1 MTAHEQV
8 FMSLPA
14 LAEIEQRLAVWTAT
28 VSGNRKALLDI
39 PLQYTD
45 KTTIS
50 RRFISEA
57 TGIPEEP
64 LRIALRDHRHLLA
77 DLEQEMHR
85 EGIIVQGY
93 NILDSEQS
101 RLVLRWYEHLTDE
114 EKLQVELRGDL
125 VAHIGYLNQMEAF
138 KKSPLRYPLYKI
150 KRAEIAQDVMRRREL
165 VDAIQQNEIA
175 KRVEAWANKALASR
189 QALLDV
195 ELGIKEPLAI
205 ASSYLA
211 KEVGAGIER
220 IQTNEWLTRV
230 IQGMQ
235 RENIILAGYSSLEC
249 EARRK
254 LLRWYENLSDEQKLG
269 VEVWNGKVRMQGYLD
284 EVPELVP
291 GHRLLPLYNETSGE
305 IASDVI
311 RRREDHQRTLD
322 LIPKPLDPITESRLQ
337 QWSEEVVNSRSAL
350 LDVELG
356 RGQAPNISISYLSEQ
371 IGIHLGKGLEH
382 SALKSVIDA
391 MVSEKIIVPGYGS
404 TECNLRRIVLRWFER
419 LDDREKARI
428 RLFNGQVA
436 HEGTLD
442 QIDGVGLH
450 HRNYKLLGITRTELA
465 EEVLRLQKY
474 YPPEDNSISS
484 QVQKKLSQWT
494 ESVLGSREKLLEV
507 ELAQK
512 KHLAVSATYLSNL
525 IGVGVHAVYGLNEM
539 PEILQAMTDEGIIV
553 EGYNVLDCDKRRRLL
568 RWYEG
573 LDDQQKLIVETHGDQ
588 VKHLGYLDQIPELA
602 DINPSPLFNLT
613 RAEIGKDVLRRR
625 VEVAAPSARM
635 RTEEI
640 KRRVDEWRK
649 DVLSSR
655 EKLLNVQLNASGPLA
670 VSVPYLSEQLGVSKS
685 VLNNYNDM
693 PDVIEAMTRERIIL
707 PGYMSSECD
716 KRRKLL
722 RWYEGLSEQEKFS
735 IPLFGNKVKKK
746 GYLDQI
752 PGVRELLTSSM
763 HKLINLTLDEISE
776 DLVRLGVGTSDYK
789 TVEERELEK
798 AQTPKE
804 GTVSYKKHFFALR
817 AVSVGS
823 VADLAQSADI
833 PFTPVMHLFAAAS
846 MQSHSESGQSNY
858 YDACKCFI
866 QCLVDGGHNEGDSV
880 LTLLGEHT
888 LTRFRKYLQSL
899 LQNAQISTAVANTH
913 MSAARKMLERATE
926 IKDLGLHSFYPAL
939 GFDVARETD
948 LYSPYSP
955 SERSRISEAIQ
966 AAIAHTHTLAQPYVC
981 TGIGQDP
988 YDEQGKVK
996 VGIATLDTARWIF
1009 ENKLGCV
1016 PINFANLDVNDKYH
1030 KYFRNVLN
1038 ASSLSIYEIYES
1050 WGVLYDRSS
1059 KVLAPYIARLAQVT
1073 GLNADSI
1080 ATLQLDDFV
1089 PVHPLSQ
1096 RPCLRYWKERS
1107 TGEKEYDLDIFKAE
1121 ISWLTT
1127 SQAKEI
1133 KKIIDDITLITS
1145 DFRGQA
1151 DPKIKN
1157 DLFIYKS
1164 ISRRS
1169 FGEIKSLSQQ
1179 GTILNVALQGF
1190 SKRSNLLTDE
1200 GEPLSL
1206 SPSRFRPS
1214 FVSELVE
1221 KGVSVREIQMM
1232 LGHENIETTLKYL
1245 DRLDLNRV
1253 AREKLDVALREI
1265 HSETI
1270 TDKPVTVVPDIN
1282 SGNDDNII
1290 FKTPLGGCKNI
1301 FNPPDFIK
1309 KLRNY
1314 IPGKPCS
1321 LYNKCLACENN
1332 MITKSDLPVL
1342 FAMRR
1347 DYLHILHTNR
1357 VADTPYGYVVLENL
1371 NLLEN
1376 ILDSEISDFPK
1387 EELEEAERLS
1397 EYVDTNIAIE
1407 GVGQ

>member
-8 FMSLPA
+8 LMGLPT
-14 LAEIEQRLAVWTAT
+14 LAEIEQRLGEWVVT

-50 RRFISEA
+50 RRFVSEV
-57 TGIPEEP
+57 TGLPEET

-165 VDAIQQNEIA
+165 VDAIQQHEIA
-175 KRVEAWANKALASR
+175 QRVEAWANKALASR

-205 ASSYLA
+205 APSYLE
-211 KEVGAGIER
+211 KEFGAGVDR
-220 IQTNEWLTRV
+220 IQASEWLTRV

-235 RENIILAGYSSLEC
+235 RENIILPGYSPLEC

-254 LLRWYENLSDEQKLG
+254 ILRWYENLSDEQKLG
-269 VEVWNGKVRMQGYLD
+269 VEVFGGQVKMKGYLD
-284 EVPELVP
+284 QVPELVP
-291 GHRLLPLYNETSGE
+291 GHKLLPLYNETREE

-311 RRREDHQRTLD
+311 RRREDHQRMLD
-322 LIPKPLDPITESRLQ
+322 LIPQELDPVTESRLQ
-337 QWSEEVVNSRSAL
+337 QWSDKVIQSRTAL

-356 RGQAPNISISYLSEQ
+356 SGKDPNISTSYLSEQ
-371 IGIHLGKGLEH
+371 IGIQLDTGLEH
-382 SALKSVIDA
+382 PALQRVIDA
-391 MVSEKIIVPGYGS
+391 MVLEKIVVQGYGS
-404 TECNLRRIVLRWFER
+404 TECNLRRIALRWFER
-419 LDDREKARI
+419 LDDREKARV
-428 RLFNGQVA
+428 RLINGQIA
-436 HEGTLD
+436 HVGTLD
-442 QIDGVGLH
+442 QIDGIELN
-450 HRNYKLLGITRTELA
+450 HRHYALLGITRTELGQA
-465 EEVLRLQKY
+465 VLTLQEQ
-474 YPPEDNSISS
+474 YPPEDTSFSHT
-484 QVQKKLSQWT
+484 VQNQLNHWVA
-494 ESVLGSREKLLEV
+494 SVLGRREKLLEI

-512 KHLAVSATYLSNL
+512 GRLAVSATYVSNL
-525 IGVGVHAVYGLNEM
+525 TGLSKDTLYGQTEM
-539 PEILQAMTDEGIIV
+539 PEVLQAMIAEGIIV
-553 EGYNVLDCDKRRRLL
+553 EGYNVGDCDKRRRLL

-573 LDDQQKLIVETHGDQ
+573 LDDLQKLAVETHGDQ
-588 VKHLGYLDQIPELA
+588 VKPAYLETIREVA
-602 DINPSPLFNLT
+602 GIRPSPLYNLT
-613 RAEIGKDVLRRR
+613 RTEIGKDVLRRR
-625 VEVAAPSARM
+625 AEVAAPPG
-635 RTEEI
+635 RTGTHEV
-640 KRRVDEWRK
+640 KRRVDEWLK

-655 EKLLNVQLNASGPLA
+655 EKLLTVQLNASGPLA
-670 VSVPYLSEQLGVSKS
+670 VSVPYLSEQLGISKS
-685 VLNNYNDM
+685 VLNKYNDM
-693 PDVIEAMTRERIIL
+693 PEVIEAMKRERIIL

-735 IPLFGNKVKKK
+735 IPLFGNKIKKK

-776 DLVRLGVGTSDYK
+776 DLVRLGVGNSDYK

-798 AQTPKE
+798 AQKPKE
-804 GTVSYKKHFFALR
+804 ETVGYKKHFFALR
-817 AVSVGS
+817 AVSVAS

-833 PFTPVMHLFAAAS
+833 PFTPVMHLFAAAT

-880 LTLLGEHT
+880 LTMLGEHT

-913 MSAARKMLERATE
+913 MSAARRMLERATE
-926 IKDLGLHSFYPAL
+926 IDGLGLHSFYPAP

-948 LYSPYSP
+948 LYNPYSP
-955 SERSRISEAIQ
+955 GERSRISEAIQ
-966 AAIAHTHTLAQPYVC
+966 TAIAHTHALAQPYVC
-981 TGIGQDP
+981 TGVGQDP
-988 YDEQGKVK
+988 YDEHGKVK
-996 VGIATLDTARWIF
+996 VGIATLETARWIF

-1107 TGEKEYDLDIFKAE
+1107 TGEKEYHLDIFKAE

-1127 SQAKEI
+1127 SQAREI
-1133 KKIIDDITLITS
+1133 KKIFDDVILITS
-1145 DFRGQA
+1145 EFRGAA
-1151 DPKIKN
+1151 DPAIKN
-1157 DLFIYKS
+1157 DLFIYKA
-1164 ISRRS
+1164 ISTRTY
-1169 FGEIKSLSQQ
+1169 GEIKSISGQ
-1179 GTILNVALQGF
+1179 GNILNIALKGF
-1190 SKRSNLLTDE
+1190 AEAKGLLTDG
-1200 GEPLSL
+1200 GERLSL

-1221 KGVSVREIQMM
+1221 RGVSVREIQMM
-1232 LGHENIETTLKYL
+1232 LGHESIETTLKYL
-1245 DRLDLNRV
+1245 ERMDFNRV
-1253 AREKLDVALREI
+1253 ARDKLEIALREI

-1270 TDKPVTVVPDIN
+1270 TDKPVTAAPDIN

-1309 KLRNY
+1309 NLRNY
-1314 IPGKPCS
+1314 VPGKPCA

-1332 MITKSDLPVL
+1332 MITKSDLPAL

-1376 ILDSEISDFPK
+1376 ILDPELSDFSQ

>member
-8 FMSLPA
+8 LMGLPT
-14 LAEIEQRLAVWTAT
+14 LAEIEQRLGEWVVT

-50 RRFISEA
+50 RRFVSEV
-57 TGIPEEP
+57 TGLPEET

-93 NILDSEQS
+93 SILDSEQS

-175 KRVEAWANKALASR
+175 LRVEAWANSALASR

-205 ASSYLA
+205 APSYLE
-211 KEVGAGIER
+211 KEVGAGIDR
-220 IQTNEWLTRV
+220 IQASEWLTRV
-230 IQGMQ
+230 IQGMEL
-235 RENIILAGYSSLEC
+235 ENIILPGYSPLEC

-254 LLRWYENLSDEQKLG
+254 ILRWYENLSDEQKLG
-269 VEVWNGKVRMQGYLD
+269 VEVFGGQVKMKGYLD
-284 EVPELVP
+284 QVPELVP
-291 GHRLLPLYNETSGE
+291 GHKLLPLYNETRGE

-311 RRREDHQRTLD
+311 RRREEHQRILD
-322 LIPKPLDPITESRLQ
+322 LIPQELDPATESRLQ
-337 QWSEEVVNSRSAL
+337 QWSDEVIQSRTAL

-356 RGQAPNISISYLSEQ
+356 SGKDPNISTSYLSEQ
-371 IGIHLGKGLEH
+371 IGIQLDTGLEH
-382 SALKSVIDA
+382 PALQRVIDA
-391 MVSEKIIVPGYGS
+391 MVLEKIVVQGYGS
-404 TECNLRRIVLRWFER
+404 TECNLRRIALRWFER
-419 LDDREKARI
+419 LDDREKARV
-428 RLFNGQVA
+428 RLINGQIA
-436 HEGTLD
+436 HVGTLD
-442 QIDGVGLH
+442 QIDGIELN
-450 HRNYKLLGITRTELA
+450 HRHYALLGITRTELGQA
-465 EEVLRLQKY
+465 VLTLQEQ
-474 YPPEDNSISS
+474 YPPEDTSFSHT
-484 QVQKKLSQWT
+484 VQNQLNHWVA
-494 ESVLGSREKLLEV
+494 SVLGRREKLLEI

-512 KHLAVSATYLSNL
+512 GRLAVSATYVSNL
-525 IGVGVHAVYGLNEM
+525 TGLSKDTLYGQTEM
-539 PEILQAMTDEGIIV
+539 PEVLQAMIAEGIIV
-553 EGYNVLDCDKRRRLL
+553 EGYNVGDCDKRRRLL

-573 LDDQQKLIVETHGDQ
+573 LDDQEKLAVETYGDQ
-588 VKHLGYLDQIPELA
+588 LKPAYLETIPELA
-602 DINPSPLFNLT
+602 GINPTPLYNLT
-613 RAEIGKDVLRRR
+613 RTEIGKDVLRRR
-625 VEVAAPSARM
+625 AEVAAPPG
-635 RTEEI
+635 RTGTHEV
-640 KRRVDEWRK
+640 KRRVDAWLK

-655 EKLLNVQLNASGPLA
+655 EKLLTVQLNASGPLA

-685 VLNNYNDM
+685 VLNKYNDM
-693 PDVIEAMTRERIIL
+693 PEVIEAMKRERIIL

-722 RWYEGLSEQEKFS
+722 RWYEGLSEQEKFG
-735 IPLFGNKVKKK
+735 IPLFGNKIKKK

-776 DLVRLGVGTSDYK
+776 DLVRLGVGNSDYK

-798 AQTPKE
+798 AQKPKE
-804 GTVSYKKHFFALR
+804 ETVSYKKHFFALR
-817 AVSVGS
+817 AVSVAS

-833 PFTPVMHLFAAAS
+833 PFTPVMHLFAAAT

-880 LTLLGEHT
+880 LTMLGEHT

-913 MSAARKMLERATE
+913 MSAARRMLERATE
-926 IKDLGLHSFYPAL
+926 IDGLGLHSFYPAP

-948 LYSPYSP
+948 LYNPYSP
-955 SERSRISEAIQ
+955 DERSRISEAIQ
-966 AAIAHTHTLAQPYVC
+966 TAIAHTHALAQPYVC
-981 TGIGQDP
+981 TGVGEDP
-988 YDEQGKVK
+988 YDEHGKAK
-996 VGIATLDTARWIF
+996 VGIATLETARWIF

-1030 KYFRNVLN
+1030 RYFRNVLN
-1038 ASSLSIYEIYES
+1038 ASSLSIYDIYES

-1107 TGEKEYDLDIFKAE
+1107 TGEKEYLLDIFKAE

-1127 SQAKEI
+1127 SQAREI
-1133 KKIIDDITLITS
+1133 KKIFDDVILITS
-1145 DFRGQA
+1145 EFRACAGP
-1151 DPKIKN
+1151 DIKD

-1164 ISRRS
+1164 SSRAAW
-1169 FGEIKSLSQQ
+1169 GEIKSLSQQ
-1179 GTILNVALQGF
+1179 RSVLNIALKSF
-1190 SKRSNLLTDE
+1190 SEKSNLLADS

-1221 KGVSVREIQMM
+1221 RGVSVREIQMM

-1245 DRLDLNRV
+1245 DRMDFNRV
-1253 AREKLDVALREI
+1253 ARDKLDVALREI

-1270 TDKPVTVVPDIN
+1270 TDKPVVAVTEFN

-1301 FNPPDFIK
+1301 FNPPEFIK
-1309 KLRNY
+1309 SLRNY
-1314 IPGKPCS
+1314 VPGKPCS

-1332 MITKSDLPVL
+1332 MITKSDLPTL

-1357 VADTPYGYVVLENL
+1357 VVDTPYGYVVLENL

-1376 ILDSEISDFPK
+1376 ILDPELSDFSK

>member
-1 MTAHEQV
+1 MTVHEQV
-8 FMSLPA
+8 LMGLPA
-14 LAEIEQRLAVWTAT
+14 LAEIEQRLGEWVVT

-50 RRFISEA
+50 RSFVSEV
-57 TGIPEEP
+57 TGLSEEP

-175 KRVEAWANKALASR
+175 QRVEAWANKVLASR

-205 ASSYLA
+205 APSYLA

-220 IQTNEWLTRV
+220 IQTNEWLMKV

-235 RENIILAGYSSLEC
+235 RENIILAGYSPLEC

-269 VEVWNGKVRMQGYLD
+269 VEVWNGQVKMKGYLD
-284 EVPELVP
+284 QVPELVP
-291 GHRLLPLYNETSGE
+291 GHKLLPLYNETRGE

-311 RRREDHQRTLD
+311 RRREDHQRMLD
-322 LIPKPLDPITESRLQ
+322 LIPQELDPVTESRLQ
-337 QWSEEVVNSRSAL
+337 QWSDEVIQSRTAL

-356 RGQAPNISISYLSEQ
+356 SGKDPNISTSYLSEQ
-371 IGIHLGKGLEH
+371 IGIQLDAGLEH
-382 SALKSVIDA
+382 PALQGVIDA

-404 TECNLRRIVLRWFER
+404 TECNLRRIALRWFER
-419 LDDREKARI
+419 LDDREKAQT

-442 QIDGVGLH
+442 QIDGIELN
-450 HRNYKLLGITRTELA
+450 HRHYELLGVTRTELGL
-465 EEVLRLQKY
+465 EVLRLQEY

-484 QVQKKLSQWT
+484 QVQKQLHKWAV
-494 ESVLGSREKLLEV
+494 SVIGSREKLLEV

-512 KHLAVSATYLSNL
+512 RHLAVSATYLSNL

-539 PEILQAMTDEGIIV
+539 PVVLQAMIAEGIIV
-553 EGYNVLDCDKRRRLL
+553 EGYNVGDCDKRRRLL

-573 LDDQQKLIVETHGDQ
+573 LDDQQKLTVETYGDQ
-588 VKHLGYLDQIPELA
+588 VKHLGYIDQIPELA
-602 DINPSPLFNLT
+602 NINPSPLFNLT

-625 VEVAAPSARM
+625 AEVTAPLARM
-635 RTEEI
+635 STEEI

-655 EKLLNVQLNASGPLA
+655 EKLLNVQLTASGPLA
-670 VSVPYLSEQLGVSKS
+670 VSVPYLSALLGVSKS
-685 VLNNYNDM
+685 VLNNYKGM

-776 DLVRLGVGTSDYK
+776 DLVRLGVGASDYK

-798 AQTPKE
+798 AQKPKE
-804 GTVSYKKHFFALR
+804 DTVSYKKHFFALR

-823 VADLAQSADI
+823 VADLAQSANI
-833 PFTPVMHLFAAAS
+833 PFTPVMHLFAAAT

-880 LTLLGEHT
+880 LTMLGEHT

-948 LYSPYSP
+948 LYNPYSP

-966 AAIAHTHTLAQPYVC
+966 AAIAHTHALAQPYVC

-1038 ASSLSIYEIYES
+1038 ASSLSIYKIYES

-1107 TGEKEYDLDIFKAE
+1107 TGEKEYLLDIFKAE

-1133 KKIIDDITLITS
+1133 KKIIDDVVLITS
-1145 DFRGQA
+1145 EFRADA
-1151 DPKIKN
+1151 DPSIQE

-1164 ISRRS
+1164 SSRATW
-1169 FGEIKSLSQQ
+1169 GEIKSLSQQ
-1179 GTILNVALQGF
+1179 SSILNISLKRFAKK
-1190 SKRSNLLTDE
+1190 SKLLTDS

-1221 KGVSVREIQMM
+1221 QGVSVREIQML

-1270 TDKPVTVVPDIN
+1270 TDKPVTAVPDIN
-1282 SGNDDNII
+1282 NGNDDNII

-1309 KLRNY
+1309 KLRSY

-1347 DYLHILHTNR
+1347 DYMHILHTNR

>member
-8 FMSLPA
+8 LMGHST
-14 LAEIEQRLAVWTAT
+14 LAEIEKRLAAWAAT

-57 TGIPEEP
+57 TGLPEEQ

-77 DLEQEMHR
+77 DLELEMHQ

-125 VAHIGYLNQMEAF
+125 VMHIGYLDQMEAF

-150 KRAEIAQDVMRRREL
+150 KRAEIAEDVMRRREL

-175 KRVEAWANKALASR
+175 QRIEAWAKKALASR
-189 QALLDV
+189 KALLDV

-205 ASSYLA
+205 APSYLEN
-211 KEVGAGIER
+211 EVGAGIDR
-220 IQTNEWLTRV
+220 FQASEWLMKV

-235 RENIILAGYSSLEC
+235 RERIILTGYSPLEC

-311 RRREDHQRTLD
+311 RRREDHQRMLD

-371 IGIHLGKGLEH
+371 IGILLGKGLEH
-382 SALKSVIDA
+382 SALQSVIDA
-391 MVSEKIIVPGYGS
+391 MVSEKIILPGYGS

-442 QIDGVGLH
+442 QIDGIGLH
-450 HRNYKLLGITRTELA
+450 HRNYDLLGITRTELA

-494 ESVLGSREKLLEV
+494 ESVLGNREKLLGV

-512 KHLAVSATYLSNL
+512 GRMAVSVTYLSNL
-525 IGVGVHAVYGLNEM
+525 TGLSKDSLYTLNDM

-573 LDDQQKLIVETHGDQ
+573 LDDQQKLAVETHGGQ
-588 VKHLGYLDQIPELA
+588 VKPAYLKKVPELA
-602 DINPSPLFNLT
+602 DINLSPLFNLT

-625 VEVAAPSARM
+625 AEVAASPARM
-635 RTEEI
+635 STEEI

-655 EKLLNVQLNASGPLA
+655 QKLLNVQLNASGPLA
-670 VSVPYLSEQLGVSKS
+670 VSVPYLSAQLGVSKS

-693 PDVIEAMTRERIIL
+693 PEVIEAMTRERIIL

-722 RWYEGLSEQEKFS
+722 RWYEGLSDQEKFA

-776 DLVRLGVGTSDYK
+776 DLVRLGVGASDYK

-804 GTVSYKKHFFALR
+804 ETVSYKKHFFALR

-866 QCLVDGGHNEGDSV
+866 QCLVDGGHNAGDSV
-880 LTLLGEHT
+880 LTMLGEHT

-899 LQNAQISTAVANTH
+899 LQDAQISTAVANTH

-939 GFDVARETD
+939 GFEVARETD

-955 SERSRISEAIQ
+955 GERSRISEAIQ
-966 AAIAHTHTLAQPYVC
+966 AAIAHTHALAQPYVC

-988 YDEQGKVK
+988 YDEHGKVK
-996 VGIATLDTARWIF
+996 VGIATLETARWIF

-1038 ASSLSIYEIYES
+1038 TSSLSIYEIYES

-1107 TGEKEYDLDIFKAE
+1107 TGEKEYNLDIFKAE
-1121 ISWLTT
+1121 ISWLTN

-1133 KKIIDDITLITS
+1133 KKIIDDVVLITS
-1145 DFRGQA
+1145 EFRADA
-1151 DPKIKN
+1151 DPSIQD

-1164 ISRRS
+1164 SSRATW
-1169 FGEIKSLSQQ
+1169 GAIKSLSQQ
-1179 GTILNVALQGF
+1179 SSILNISLKSFAEK
-1190 SKRSNLLTDE
+1190 SKLLTDS

-1221 KGVSVREIQMM
+1221 QGVSVREIQML

-1270 TDKPVTVVPDIN
+1270 TDKPVTAVPDIN
-1282 SGNDDNII
+1282 NGNDDNII

-1332 MITKSDLPVL
+1332 MITKSDLPML

-1376 ILDSEISDFPK
+1376 ILDPEISDFPK

>member
-1 MTAHEQV
+1 
-8 FMSLPA
+8 
-14 LAEIEQRLAVWTAT
+14 
-28 VSGNRKALLDI
+28 
-39 PLQYTD
+39 
-45 KTTIS
+45 
-50 RRFISEA
+50 
-57 TGIPEEP
+57 
-64 LRIALRDHRHLLA
+64 
-77 DLEQEMHR
+77 
-85 EGIIVQGY
+85 
-93 NILDSEQS
+93 
-101 RLVLRWYEHLTDE
+101 
-114 EKLQVELRGDL
+114 
-125 VAHIGYLNQMEAF
+125 
-138 KKSPLRYPLYKI
+138 
-150 KRAEIAQDVMRRREL
+150 
-165 VDAIQQNEIA
+165 
-175 KRVEAWANKALASR
+175 
-189 QALLDV
+189 
-195 ELGIKEPLAI
+195 
-205 ASSYLA
+205 
-211 KEVGAGIER
+211 
-220 IQTNEWLTRV
+220 
-230 IQGMQ
+230 
-235 RENIILAGYSSLEC
+235 
-249 EARRK
+249 
-254 LLRWYENLSDEQKLG
+254 
-269 VEVWNGKVRMQGYLD
+269 
-284 EVPELVP
+284 
-291 GHRLLPLYNETSGE
+291 
-305 IASDVI
+305 
-311 RRREDHQRTLD
+311 
-322 LIPKPLDPITESRLQ
+322 
-337 QWSEEVVNSRSAL
+337 
-350 LDVELG
+350 
-356 RGQAPNISISYLSEQ
+356 
-371 IGIHLGKGLEH
+371 
-382 SALKSVIDA
+382 
-391 MVSEKIIVPGYGS
+391 
-404 TECNLRRIVLRWFER
+404 
-419 LDDREKARI
+419 
-428 RLFNGQVA
+428 
-436 HEGTLD
+436 
-442 QIDGVGLH
+442 
-450 HRNYKLLGITRTELA
+450 
-465 EEVLRLQKY
+465 
-474 YPPEDNSISS
+474 
-484 QVQKKLSQWT
+484 
-494 ESVLGSREKLLEV
+494 
-507 ELAQK
+507 
-512 KHLAVSATYLSNL
+512 
-525 IGVGVHAVYGLNEM
+525 
-539 PEILQAMTDEGIIV
+539 
-553 EGYNVLDCDKRRRLL
+553 
-568 RWYEG
+568 
-573 LDDQQKLIVETHGDQ
+573 
-588 VKHLGYLDQIPELA
+588 
-602 DINPSPLFNLT
+602 
-613 RAEIGKDVLRRR
+613 
-625 VEVAAPSARM
+625 
-635 RTEEI
+635 
-640 KRRVDEWRK
+640 
-649 DVLSSR
+649 
-655 EKLLNVQLNASGPLA
+655 
-670 VSVPYLSEQLGVSKS
+670 
-685 VLNNYNDM
+685 
-693 PDVIEAMTRERIIL
+693 
-707 PGYMSSECD
+707 
-716 KRRKLL
+716 
-722 RWYEGLSEQEKFS
+722 
-735 IPLFGNKVKKK
+735 
-746 GYLDQI
+746 
-752 PGVRELLTSSM
+752 M

-776 DLVRLGVGTSDYK
+776 DLVRLGVGASDYK

-798 AQTPKE
+798 AQKPKE
-804 GTVSYKKHFFALR
+804 DTVSYKKHFFALR

-823 VADLAQSADI
+823 VADLAQSANI
-833 PFTPVMHLFAAAS
+833 PFTPVMHLFAAAT

-880 LTLLGEHT
+880 LTMLGEHT

-948 LYSPYSP
+948 LYNPYSP

-966 AAIAHTHTLAQPYVC
+966 AAIAHTHALAQPYVC

-1107 TGEKEYDLDIFKAE
+1107 TGEKEYLLDIFKAE

-1133 KKIIDDITLITS
+1133 KKIIDDVVLITS
-1145 DFRGQA
+1145 EFRADA
-1151 DPKIKN
+1151 DPSIQE

-1164 ISRRS
+1164 SSRATW
-1169 FGEIKSLSQQ
+1169 GKIKSLSQQ
-1179 GTILNVALQGF
+1179 SSILNISLKRFAKK
-1190 SKRSNLLTDE
+1190 SKLLTDS

-1221 KGVSVREIQMM
+1221 QGVSVREIQML

-1270 TDKPVTVVPDIN
+1270 TDKPVTAVPDIN
-1282 SGNDDNII
+1282 NGNEDNII

-1309 KLRNY
+1309 KLRSY

>member
-1 MTAHEQV
+1 MTAHEQLL
-8 FMSLPA
+8 MGIPT
-14 LAEIEQRLAVWTAT
+14 LAEIEQRLGEWVVT

-45 KTTIS
+45 QTTIS
-50 RRFISEA
+50 RRFVSEV
-57 TGIPEEP
+57 TGLPEEP

-77 DLEQEMHR
+77 DLEHEMHR

-114 EKLQVELRGDL
+114 EKLQVELRGNL

-165 VDAIQQNEIA
+165 VDAIQQNETAQRI
-175 KRVEAWANKALASR
+175 EAWANKALASR

-205 ASSYLA
+205 APSYLER
-211 KEVGAGIER
+211 EVGAGIDCV
-220 IQTNEWLTRV
+220 QSGEWLMKV
-230 IQGMQ
+230 IKGMQ
-235 RENIILAGYSSLEC
+235 QESIILPGYSPLEC

-269 VEVWNGKVRMQGYLD
+269 VEIWNGKVRMQGYLD
-284 EVPELVP
+284 QVPELVP
-291 GHRLLPLYNETSGE
+291 GHRLLPLYHETSGE
-305 IASDVI
+305 IATDVI
-311 RRREDHQRTLD
+311 RRREEHQRILD
-322 LIPKPLDPITESRLQ
+322 LIPQELDPATESRLQ
-337 QWSEEVVNSRSAL
+337 QWSDVVIQSRTAL

-356 RGQAPNISISYLSEQ
+356 SGKDPNISTSYLSEQ
-371 IGIHLGKGLEH
+371 IGIQLDAGFEH
-382 SALKSVIDA
+382 PALQRVIDA
-391 MVSEKIIVPGYGS
+391 MVIEKIVVSGYGS
-404 TECNLRRIVLRWFER
+404 TECNLRRIALRWFER
-419 LDDREKARI
+419 LEDREKARI
-428 RLFNGQVA
+428 RLFNGQVT

-442 QIDGVGLH
+442 QIDGIELN
-450 HRNYKLLGITRTELA
+450 HRHYSLLGITRTELGQ
-465 EEVLRLQKY
+465 EVLRLQEQ
-474 YPPEDNSISS
+474 YPPEYTSLSHT
-484 QVQKKLSQWT
+484 VQNQLNQWVA
-494 ESVLGSREKLLEV
+494 SVLGRREKLLEI

-512 KHLAVSATYLSNL
+512 GRLAVSVTYLSNL
-525 IGVGVHAVYGLNEM
+525 TGLTKDTLYGQTDM
-539 PEILQAMTDEGIIV
+539 PEVLQAMIAEGIIV
-553 EGYNVLDCDKRRRLL
+553 EGYNVGDCDKRRRLL

-573 LDDQQKLIVETHGDQ
+573 LVDQQKLAVETHGEQ
-588 VKHLGYLDQIPELA
+588 VKPAYLETIPELA
-602 DINPSPLFNLT
+602 GIRSSPLYNLT
-613 RAEIGKDVLRRR
+613 RTEIGKDVLRRR
-625 VEVAAPSARM
+625 TEVAAPPSRLK
-635 RTEEI
+635 TSEI
-640 KRRVDEWRK
+640 QRRVDEWQR

-655 EKLLNVQLNASGPLA
+655 EKLLTVQLNAWEPLA
-670 VSVPYLSEQLGVSKS
+670 VNVSYLAEQLGVSKPT
-685 VLNNYNDM
+685 LNKYNDM
-693 PDVIEAMTRERIIL
+693 PVVIEAMTREGIVV
-707 PGYMSSECD
+707 PGYSTAECE

-722 RWYEGLSEQEKFS
+722 RWYEGLSDQEKFS

-776 DLVRLGVGTSDYK
+776 DLVRLGVGASDYK

-804 GTVSYKKHFFALR
+804 ETVSYKKHFFALR

-833 PFTPVMHLFAAAS
+833 PFTPVMHLFAAAT

-880 LTLLGEHT
+880 LTMLGEHT

-899 LQNAQISTAVANTH
+899 LQDAQISTAVANTH

-955 SERSRISEAIQ
+955 GERSRISEVIQ
-966 AAIAHTHTLAQPYVC
+966 AAIAHTHALAQPYVC

-988 YDEQGKVK
+988 YDEHGKVK
-996 VGIATLDTARWIF
+996 VGIATLETARWIF

-1038 ASSLSIYEIYES
+1038 TSSLSIYDIYES

-1133 KKIIDDITLITS
+1133 KKIIDDVVLITS
-1145 DFRGQA
+1145 EFRADA
-1151 DPKIKN
+1151 DPSIQD

-1164 ISRRS
+1164 SSRATW
-1169 FGEIKSLSQQ
+1169 GAIKSLSQQ
-1179 GTILNVALQGF
+1179 SSILNISLKSFAEK
-1190 SKRSNLLTDE
+1190 SKLLTDS

-1221 KGVSVREIQMM
+1221 QGVSVREIQML

-1270 TDKPVTVVPDIN
+1270 TDKPVTAVPDIN
-1282 SGNDDNII
+1282 NGNDDNII

-1309 KLRNY
+1309 KLRSY